1 AITRAPQTNSNLL
14 FYSYP
19 QDGQDNVAPQAP
31 IVLAFGRKIPAS
43 ASHFHVTDENGDPV
57 AFSLAMVNH
66 GRGVVLTPNQP
77 LSVKSHYQV
86 TTSGL
91 HTDHGEL
98 RFPDGAI
105 DFTTRPALKGAVQQR
120 EASSAFVI
128 HSIFP

>member
-1 AITRAPQTNSNLL
+1 RLMYRVLNTSKKWAITGPALVVTIAAMTLTGCGGGGGGHAAITRAPQTNSNLL

-57 AFSLAMVNH
+57 AFSLAMVDH

-77 LSVKSHYQV
+77 LSVKSH
-86 TTSGL
+86 
-91 HTDHGEL
+91 
-98 RFPDGAI
+98 
-105 DFTTRPALKGAVQQR
+105 
-120 EASSAFVI
+120 
-128 HSIFP
+128 